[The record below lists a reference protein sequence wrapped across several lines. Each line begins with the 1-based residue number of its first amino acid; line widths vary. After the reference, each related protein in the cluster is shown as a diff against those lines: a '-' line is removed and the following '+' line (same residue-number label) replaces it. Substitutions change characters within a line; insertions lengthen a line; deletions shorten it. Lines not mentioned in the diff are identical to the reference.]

1 MMPPPQESS
10 CRPSLA
16 KRAVW
21 ADSFARK
28 PSSPSAA
35 KMSGMLRP
43 SALTISSS
51 RSMNFLPSFSANA
64 RPTVDFPLE
73 GIPMRATLSISRR
86 SAAVMRPISPAASSN
101 FRLRKY
107 SAAYTA
113 CATSISRPP
122 TATGVPASS
131 ARRMS
136 SVLSGLYTTSST
148 ASSPGIFATSRLHTP
163 TLGYIPAGVVLMTIC
178 APLNTASS

>member
-35 KMSGMLRP
+35 KMSGD
-43 SALTISSS
+43 A
-51 RSMNFLPSFSANA
+51 
-64 RPTVDFPLE
+64 
-73 GIPMRATLSISRR
+73 
-86 SAAVMRPISPAASSN
+86 AAVGLDDLLVEVDELFAQPLGQCTAHRGFSTGGHSDEGHVEHIAAERGSDAADLPCCVVELPAEEVFGGVHGLRHQHLEAAHSHRDPGL
-101 FRLRKY
+101 FGPEDELRL
-107 SAAYTA
+107 
-113 CATSISRPP
+113 I
-122 TATGVPASS
+122 GVVHHVQHSFQ
-131 ARRMS
+131 
-136 SVLSGLYTTSST
+136 
-148 ASSPGIFATSRLHTP
+148 PGIFATSRLHTP

-178 APLNTASS
+178 APLDTASS